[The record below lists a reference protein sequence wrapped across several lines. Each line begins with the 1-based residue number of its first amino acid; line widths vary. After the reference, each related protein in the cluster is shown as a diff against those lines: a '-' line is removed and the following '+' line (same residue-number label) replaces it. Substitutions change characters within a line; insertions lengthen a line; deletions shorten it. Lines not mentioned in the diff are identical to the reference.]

1 MKQKRAGFTL
11 VELLVVI
18 GIIALLI
25 SILFPAL
32 NAARR
37 QAYAIKCASN
47 LRSIGQGLQMY
58 VSQYNGRY
66 PLSYIYGDKN
76 RGFTLIGDKQSPVG
90 GDPNMGGYI
99 HWSSYLMG
107 NTAGTGATGGAGV
120 VAAAAFTCPS
130 IDQGGL
136 PPAAP
141 ATGDLANF
149 PGQVAEATPDYSP
162 TNAFDQPDLQA
173 PRLAYT
179 LNEAICGR
187 GKIGHFK
194 SSGGV
199 YVTRVYG
206 FVPASKV
213 RDASGTILGTE
224 FTQNWKMIT
233 DQGYGVSA
241 YTVKSHRP
249 VHAWKD
255 ADKPGLGNST
265 CDLEKV
271 PLTDH
276 IVKVTVDDLNAD
288 PEGNWRAGTWDYS
301 NYKTRLDWVGRNH
314 GGKTGGKG
322 LSNFLYCDGHCE
334 TKSIADTITNWE
346 WGTDLYS
353 LRDHDNVAAN

>member
-1 MKQKRAGFTL
+1 MKIKRAGFTL

-18 GIIALLI
+18 GIIAMLI

-37 QAYAIKCASN
+37 QAYTIKCASN
-47 LRSIGQGLQMY
+47 LRSIGQGLNVY
-58 VSQYNGRY
+58 VALYKGKY

-76 RGFTLIGDKQSPVG
+76 RGFIVSGDKQGPVG
-90 GDPNMGGYI
+90 GDANMGGYI

-107 NTAGTGATGGAGV
+107 NTAGTSSTGGAGV
-120 VAAAAFTCPS
+120 VAASAFTCPA
-130 IDQGGL
+130 IEQGGL

-141 ATGDLANF
+141 ASGDLF
-149 PGQVAEATPDYSP
+149 PGQVAEATPDYTPSGP
-162 TNAFDQPDLQA
+162 MDQPDMQA

-187 GKIGHFK
+187 GKLAHNK
-194 SSGGV
+194 LSGGT
-199 YVTRVYG
+199 YVTRIYQ
-206 FVPASKV
+206 FVTAGKI
-213 RDASGTILGTE
+213 RNASGTILGTE
-224 FTQNWKMIT
+224 FPRTWQMIT

-255 ADKPGLGNST
+255 SDKPGAGNGT

-276 IVKVTVDDLNAD
+276 IVKITTSDLNAD
-288 PEGNWRAGTWDYS
+288 PEGNFSGGTWDYS

-314 GGKTGGKG
+314 GGKTAGKG
-322 LSNFLYCDGHCE
+322 LSNFLYCDGHVE
-334 TKSIADTITNWE
+334 TKSIFDTISTWE
-346 WGTDLYS
+346 WGDDLYS
-353 LRDHDNVAAN
+353 LADHTNVAGN